1 MNNWN
6 NEKANPVEDIKAM
19 VKLVKSKIGYQR
31 CPACN
36 NIFDDVKPDG
46 IITKCPVCNLY
57 ETKNET

>member
-1 MNNWN
+1 MSNWN

-19 VKLVKSKIGYQR
+19 VKLVKSEIGYQR
-31 CPACN
+31 CPVCN
-36 NIFDDVKPDG
+36 KIFDDIKTEG